1 MRDILFRGFYPDKDG
16 KEKAFVN
23 GEWVKGTWVYG
34 DLNRSKISEVDE
46 FSITVDF
53 FESDIY
59 DVESYNVF
67 EDTVGQYTGLK
78 DKNGKKIFEG
88 DIIKGKHNWNNWIE
102 RFGDDEK
109 IFLNQKIRGAYG
121 KQIIKSE
128 DLIFETE
135 YYYFR
140 NYAVEY
146 YTPNCGF
153 RARNGGQIH
162 KITKYSILNR
172 NFEIIG
178 NIFENPELIENA
190 PK

>member
-88 DIIKGKHNWNNWIE
+88 DIIKNWFDEIGIVKYEQKRAAFVVNNWKNVYILWTNNDIE
-102 RFGDDEK
+102 
-109 IFLNQKIRGAYG
+109 
-121 KQIIKSE
+121 
-128 DLIFETE
+128 
-135 YYYFR
+135 
-140 NYAVEY
+140 V
-146 YTPNCGF
+146 
-153 RARNGGQIH
+153 
-162 KITKYSILNR
+162 
-172 NFEIIG
+172 IG
-178 NIFENPELIENA
+178 NIFENPELIKNA